1 MSKTVQVNYEEM
13 QNIIKNMKSEQ
24 AEVATLLRQTKSKVE
39 SLHNNQWVG
48 EAADKFFSEMEGTVL
63 PALNRLENALGTAAE
78 VAQKAVNIIQQADEG
93 TKRFFVAS

>member
-1 MSKTVQVNYEEM
+1 
-13 QNIIKNMKSEQ
+13 MKSEQ

-63 PALNRLENALGTAAE
+63 PALNRLENALGTAAD
-78 VAQKAVNIIQQADEG
+78 VAQKAVNTIQQADEG
-93 TKRFFVAS
+93 TKRFFTIS

>member
-63 PALNRLENALGTAAE
+63 PALNRLENALGTAAD
-78 VAQKAVNIIQQADEG
+78 VAQKAVNTIQQADEG
-93 TKRFFVAS
+93 TKRFFTIS